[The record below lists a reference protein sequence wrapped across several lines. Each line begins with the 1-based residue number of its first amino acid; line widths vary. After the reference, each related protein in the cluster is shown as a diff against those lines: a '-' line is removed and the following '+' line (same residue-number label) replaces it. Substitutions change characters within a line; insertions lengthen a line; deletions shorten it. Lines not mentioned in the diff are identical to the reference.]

1 MSETIPLESV
11 SPMVGTVSL
20 GGVVAVANGR
30 CGIPRNQVRGGLCG
44 RPCAGQAPGIKSG
57 AGSVVHR
64 AQVPPPTG
72 LGEKT
77 CAMRVGL
84 GEEGSKPAWE
94 RAEEAA
100 TPVRGRCLVERSA
113 GASSRKKAT
122 PRGPGRALERPV
134 CLTSR
139 QPLLALRQRRA
150 TLRSGPRASLRQGPE
165 PPEAALR
172 DDLAGPPPHSQ
183 DRRDLQRP
191 AVSGGHQG
199 GGLSRALAVDQRVPV
214 PEPPL
219 HQVRPL
225 GVGPPSLMRLS
236 LRRVPCR
243 RGPPAPYPR
252 PPPA

>member
-1 MSETIPLESV
+1 ME
-11 SPMVGTVSL
+11 
-20 GGVVAVANGR
+20 AR
-30 CGIPRNQVRGGLCG
+30 R
-44 RPCAGQAPGIKSG
+44 G
-57 AGSVVHR
+57 AGGGGNAPR
-64 AQVPPPTG
+64 A
-72 LGEKT
+72 
-77 CAMRVGL
+77 
-84 GEEGSKPAWE
+84 
-94 RAEEAA
+94 
-100 TPVRGRCLVERSA
+100 GRCLMERSA

-122 PRGPGRALERPV
+122 PRGPGRALKRPV

-172 DDLAGPPPHSQ
+172 DDLAGPPPHPQ
-183 DRRDLQRP
+183 DRRDLKRP

-214 PEPPL
+214 PEPPP

-236 LRRVPCR
+236 LRRVR
-243 RGPPAPYPR
+243 AGEDRQRTYPR